1 MRACWM
7 LLMLLSCRLSHAAKS
22 QESCACKDQITI
34 VCVPAGG
41 DVLVPCPKLAGEDMI
56 FNLFKDDEVIRN
68 HTCIGDTQASDCKP
82 RYTGAGV
89 KLLENTDNNSFSFT
103 LTGVKAGSYGIY
115 GCEGTRMFPPPF
127 VTSTLWMLLL
137 VEGHQCNFHQDD
149 RTPGH
154 QYNDFLWIWILGLAL
169 LGTYSLTITII
180 ILVKWRTSDSQ
191 RDYVNTRPKTHKD
204 RRKKR
209 GL

>member
-1 MRACWM
+1 MITPF
-7 LLMLLSCRLSHAAKS
+7 SP
-22 QESCACKDQITI
+22 DQITI

-103 LTGVKAGSYGIY
+103 LTGVKAGGYGIY

-137 VEGHQCNFHQDD
+137 VEGTCS
-149 RTPGH
+149 RGH
-154 QYNDFLWIWILGLAL
+154 VFIR
-169 LGTYSLTITII
+169 
-180 ILVKWRTSDSQ
+180 VCP
-191 RDYVNTRPKTHKD
+191 VH
-204 RRKKR
+204 
-209 GL
+209 